1 MRDLTRE
8 IFLELLRSYHDGIGV
23 THSAR
28 PQIEVAGHLAKEA
41 GLMAVE
47 FNAVTELGFAGE
59 SECKS
64 FDITKHEFGG
74 TIQHFESD
82 SFEISLYCV
91 DGFRHIEL
99 YKNDIIAIAKAL
111 GVTAE
116 DLK

>member
-1 MRDLTRE
+1 MRDLARE

-41 GLMAVE
+41 ELMAAE

-64 FDITKHEFGG
+64 FDITKHELVDYGYVGVKCDRNLYIKKSGF
-74 TIQHFESD
+74 TIDKE
-82 SFEISLYCV
+82 
-91 DGFRHIEL
+91 RA
-99 YKNDIIAIAKAL
+99 IAIAKAL

-116 DLK
+116 DFK